1 MSCNLLAISALSQQ
15 PQVDSCSVSP
25 VILSEHK
32 ILCLVYFAGG
42 SFPIKSMLTDMTHP
56 TNNNSVSNFK
66 SDDLKPLIVS
76 IPDGKITL
84 SRKETK
90 SPDQEDSYCSD
101 SDIIFQV

>member
-1 MSCNLLAISALSQQ
+1 M
-15 PQVDSCSVSP
+15 
-25 VILSEHK
+25 
-32 ILCLVYFAGG
+32 LCLVYFAGG

-76 IPDGKITL
+76 VPDGKITL

-90 SPDQEDSYCSD
+90 SPDQEDSYFSD